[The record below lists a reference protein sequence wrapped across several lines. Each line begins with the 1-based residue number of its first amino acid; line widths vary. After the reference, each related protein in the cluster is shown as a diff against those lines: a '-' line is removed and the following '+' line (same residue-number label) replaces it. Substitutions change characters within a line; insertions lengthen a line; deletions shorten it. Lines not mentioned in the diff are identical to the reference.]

1 MSSLLIGG
9 IGVAA
14 LFGGILLG
22 INVMVVLGLVGAFGL
37 ASLVGFKAAT
47 AILGT
52 VFFDTTHSFHFSVI
66 PLFLLMGFFA
76 MRAGLGEDL
85 FEATTKWLGNL
96 RGGLA
101 ISTTLGAAA
110 FGAASGSSVGT
121 ATVFTKLALP
131 QMLDRGY
138 DKSLASAS
146 IAIAGTLAVMIPPSA
161 LVVVYGILT
170 DSSIGALLIA
180 GFIPG
185 IVFALVLCLAIWLTV
200 LRNPSLA
207 PQESYSFTL
216 REKFASLKLAGP
228 LVLIIL
234 LIVVGLY
241 VGIFTPTEAGGI
253 GAFATFLLAIIRHR
267 GIKGVEL
274 RKTLLETIQTSAMIF
289 GILICALVFSKF
301 LALSGVANAVGGY
314 LTGLDVNRWVIVLLV
329 SLIYLA
335 LGMMMDA
342 PALLAIT
349 LPITHPVMMN
359 LGFDPIWFGI
369 FVVLLV
375 EIGAVTPPVG
385 INCFVVQS
393 ASNGRVSL
401 EQVFKGL
408 LPFVLAGFA
417 MLILLCLIP
426 QIALFLPE
434 TML

>member
-1 MSSLLIGG
+1 MSNLAIGLLGTAG
-9 IGVAA
+9 
-14 LFGGILLG
+14 LFVGILLG
-22 INVMVVLGLVGAFGL
+22 VNVMVVLGLVGGLGL
-37 ASLVGFKAAT
+37 AALVGFNAAT
-47 AILGT
+47 ALLST

-85 FEATTKWLGNL
+85 FEAASKWLGGL

-138 DKSLASAS
+138 EKSLASAS

-185 IVFALVLCLAIWLTV
+185 IVFAVILCIAIWLRV
-200 LRNPSLA
+200 RMNPHLA
-207 PQESYSFTL
+207 PMEDRRFTL
-216 REKFASLKLAGP
+216 REKLVSLRMAGP
-228 LVLIIL
+228 LVLIIVA
-234 LIVVGLY
+234 IVSGLY
-241 VGIFTPTEAGGI
+241 LGIFTPTEAGGI
-253 GAFATFLLAIIRHR
+253 GAMLTFILALIRHR
-267 GIKGVEL
+267 GLKGIEM
-274 RKTLLETIQTSAMIF
+274 RATLMETVRTTAMIF
-289 GILICALVFSKF
+289 AILMCALVFSKF
-301 LALSGVANAVGGY
+301 LALSGMTNAVGDF
-314 LTGLDVNRWVIVLLV
+314 LTGLDTNRWVIVALV
-329 SLIYLA
+329 ALIYLA
-335 LGMMMDA
+335 LGMLMDA

-349 LPITHPVMMN
+349 LPITHPVMMD
-359 LGFDPIWFGI
+359 LGFDPVWFGI

-393 ASNGRVSL
+393 ASGGRVQL
-401 EQVFKGL
+401 EDVFRGL
-408 LPFVLAGFA
+408 LPFVLAGLA
-417 MLILLCLIP
+417 MLVLLCAFP

-434 TML
+434 RMR

>member
-1 MSSLLIGG
+1 MSSLVIGG

-37 ASLVGFKAAT
+37 AALVGMKAAT

-185 IVFALVLCLAIWLTV
+185 VVFAIVLCFAIWLTV

-207 PQESYSFTL
+207 PQENYSFTL

-228 LVLIIL
+228 LVLLIM

-253 GAFATFLLAIIRHR
+253 GAFATLTLAVIRHK

-274 RKTLLETIQTSAMIF
+274 RKTLMETIQTTAMIF
-289 GILICALVFSKF
+289 GILIAALVFSKF
-301 LALSGVANAVGGY
+301 LALSGVANTVGGY
-314 LTGLDVNRWVIVLLV
+314 LTGLDVNRWVIVVLV

-408 LPFVLAGFA
+408 VPFVLAGFA

-426 QIALFLPE
+426 QIALFLPS

>member
-1 MSSLLIGG
+1 MSNLAIGLLGTAG
-9 IGVAA
+9 
-14 LFGGILLG
+14 LFAGILLG
-22 INVMVVLGLVGAFGL
+22 VNVMVVLGLVGAIGL
-37 ASLVGFKAAT
+37 AALVGFNAST
-47 AILGT
+47 ALLST

-85 FEATTKWLGNL
+85 FDAASKWLGGL

-185 IVFALVLCLAIWLTV
+185 ILFALILCLAIWIRVRIT
-200 LRNPSLA
+200 PSLA
-207 PQESYSFTL
+207 PIDTRRFTL
-216 REKFASLKLAGP
+216 KEKVLSLRMSGP
-228 LVLIIL
+228 LVLIIVS
-234 LIVVGLY
+234 IVSGLY
-241 VGIFTPTEAGGI
+241 LGIFTPTEAGGI
-253 GAFATFLLAIIRHR
+253 GAMLTFLLALVRHR
-267 GIKGVEL
+267 GLKGIAMRE
-274 RKTLLETIQTSAMIF
+274 TLMETMRTTAMIF
-289 GILICALVFSKF
+289 AILMCALLFSKF
-301 LALSGVANAVGGY
+301 LALSGMTNTVGGF
-314 LTGLDVNRWVIVLLV
+314 LIGLEVNRWVIVALV
-329 SLIYLA
+329 ALIYLA
-335 LGMMMDA
+335 LGMLMDA

-349 LPITHPVMMN
+349 LPITHPVMMD
-359 LGFDPIWFGI
+359 LGFDPVWFGI

-393 ASNGRVSL
+393 ASGGRVQL
-401 EQVFKGL
+401 EDVFRGL
-408 LPFVLAGFA
+408 MPFMLAGLF
-417 MLILLCLIP
+417 MLVLLCIFP

-434 TML
+434 RMK

>member
-1 MSSLLIGG
+1 MSNLVIGLIGTLG
-9 IGVAA
+9 
-14 LFGGILLG
+14 LFAGILLG
-22 INVMVVLGLVGAFGL
+22 INVMVVLGLVGALGL
-37 ASLVGFKAAT
+37 AALVGFHAAT
-47 AILGT
+47 ALLST

-85 FEATTKWLGNL
+85 FEAASKWLGGL

-131 QMLDRGY
+131 QMLNRGY

-185 IVFALVLCLAIWLTV
+185 ILFALILCLAIWV
-200 LRNPSLA
+200 RVRMNPELA
-207 PQESYSFTL
+207 PMETTTYSL
-216 REKFASLKLAGP
+216 REKVASLRMAGP
-228 LVLIIL
+228 LVLIIVA
-234 LIVVGLY
+234 IVSGLY
-241 VGIFTPTEAGGI
+241 LGIFTPTEAGGI
-253 GAFATFLLAIIRHR
+253 GAMLTLMLALIRHR
-267 GIKGVEL
+267 GVKGIAL
-274 RKTLLETIQTSAMIF
+274 KDTLMETMRTTAMIF
-289 GILICALVFSKF
+289 AILMCALVFSKF
-301 LALSGVANAVGGY
+301 LALSGVTNSVGGF
-314 LTGLDVNRWVIVLLV
+314 LTGLEVNRWIIVALV
-329 SLIYLA
+329 ALIYLA
-335 LGMMMDA
+335 LGMLMDA

-359 LGFDPIWFGI
+359 LGFDPVWFGI

-393 ASNGRVSL
+393 ASNGRVQL
-401 EQVFKGL
+401 EDVFRGL
-408 LPFVLAGFA
+408 LPFVIAGLV
-417 MLILLCLIP
+417 MLVLLCAFP

-434 TML
+434 RMQ